1 MPYRE
6 EVIQAV
12 DYIKNKIDAQPKIGI
27 VLGSGLGEVV
37 EGIEDKTVIPYS
49 NIPGFPVSTVK
60 GHAGN
65 LVFGKLEGKN
75 VAVMQGRF
83 HFYEGH
89 PISKV
94 VFGVRVMG
102 LLGIN
107 ALIVTNAAGG
117 INTSLKPGDLMV
129 IKDHINFAGEN
140 PAIGEEIPEFGPRF
154 FDMTHAYDL
163 ELIETAKKVYE
174 KNKAAYKEGVYAFLK
189 GPSYETPAEI
199 KMLLAIGAD
208 AVGMST
214 VPEVIAAR
222 QMNIKVFGISC
233 ITNMAAGISKNK
245 LSHQE
250 VIETSERVKKDFIKI
265 ISGVVAEMQ
274 QIL

>member
-1 MPYRE
+1 MSYRE
-6 EVIQAV
+6 EVMQAV
-12 DYIKNKIDAQPKIGI
+12 DHIKNKIDTQPKIGI

-37 EGIEDKTVIPYS
+37 EGIENKTVIPYS

-65 LVFGKLEGKN
+65 LVFGKLEGKD
-75 VAVMQGRF
+75 VAAMQGRF

-107 ALIVTNAAGG
+107 TLIVTNAAGG

-154 FDMTHAYDL
+154 FDMTYAYDL
-163 ELIETAKKVYE
+163 ELIETAKRVYE
-174 KNKAAYKEGVYAFLK
+174 KNKVVYKEGVYAFLK

-199 KMLLAIGAD
+199 KMLSIIGAD

-265 ISGVVAEMQ
+265 ISGAVAEM
-274 QIL
+274 

>member
-1 MPYRE
+1 MSYLK
-6 EVIQAV
+6 EVLQAV
-12 DYIKNKIDAQPKIGI
+12 DYIKKKIDTPPKIGI
-27 VLGSGLGEVV
+27 VLGSGLGELVNEV
-37 EGIEDKTVIPYS
+37 QDSVIIPYS
-49 NIPGFPVSTVK
+49 EIPGFPVSTVK

-65 LVFGKLEGKN
+65 LIFGKLAGKE

-83 HFYEGH
+83 HFYEGY

-94 VFGVRVMG
+94 VLGVRVMG
-102 LLGIN
+102 LLGIET
-107 ALIVTNAAGG
+107 LFVTNASGG
-117 INTSLKPGDLMV
+117 INSSLEPGDLMV
-129 IKDHINFAGEN
+129 IKDHINFPGEN

-154 FDMTHAYDL
+154 FDMTFAYDRT
-163 ELIETAKKVYE
+163 LIAKAQEVYT
-174 KNKAAYKEGVYAFLK
+174 KNEVPYKEGVYVFFK

-199 KMLLAIGAD
+199 KMLSIIGAD

-222 QMNIKVFGISC
+222 QMDIKVFGISC

-250 VIETSERVKKDFIKI
+250 VVETSQRVKEDFIKI
-265 ISGVVAEMQ
+265 ITDMVAE
-274 QIL
+274 I

>member
-1 MPYRE
+1 MSYRE
-6 EVIQAV
+6 EVMQAV

-37 EGIEDKTVIPYS
+37 EGIEDKTVMPYS

-174 KNKAAYKEGVYAFLK
+174 KNKVAYKEGVYTFLK

-199 KMLLAIGAD
+199 KMLSAIGAD

>member
-1 MPYRE
+1 MPYKE
-6 EVIQAV
+6 EVLQAV
-12 DYIKNKIDAQPKIGI
+12 DYIKNKIDVPPKIGI
-27 VLGSGLGEVV
+27 VLGSGLGEFAEKVQ
-37 EGIEDKTVIPYS
+37 DKTIIPYAE
-49 NIPGFPVSTVK
+49 IPNFPTSTVK

-65 LVFGKLEGKN
+65 LVFGKLNDKN

-102 LLGIN
+102 LLGIKT
-107 ALIVTNAAGG
+107 LIVTNAAGG
-117 INTSLKPGDLMV
+117 INTYLEPGDLMV

-154 FDMTHAYDL
+154 FDMTYAYDP
-163 ELIETAKKVYE
+163 ELIEIAKKVYE
-174 KNKAAYKEGVYAFLK
+174 KNDVAYKEGVYAFLK

-199 KMLLAIGAD
+199 KMLATIGAD

-222 QMNIKVFGISC
+222 QMDIKVFGVSC

-250 VIETSERVKKDFIKI
+250 VIETSERAKKDFIKI
-265 ISGVVAEMQ
+265 ISEVAAEM
-274 QIL
+274 

>member
-1 MPYRE
+1 MPYKE
-6 EVIQAV
+6 EVMQAL

-65 LVFGKLEGKN
+65 LVFGKLEGKD

-107 ALIVTNAAGG
+107 TLIVTNAAGG
-117 INTSLKPGDLMV
+117 INTSFKPGDLMV

-154 FDMTHAYDL
+154 FDMTYAYDL
-163 ELIETAKKVYE
+163 ELIKMAKKVYE
-174 KNKAAYKEGVYAFLK
+174 KNKVAYKEGVYAFLK

-199 KMLLAIGAD
+199 KMLSAIGAD